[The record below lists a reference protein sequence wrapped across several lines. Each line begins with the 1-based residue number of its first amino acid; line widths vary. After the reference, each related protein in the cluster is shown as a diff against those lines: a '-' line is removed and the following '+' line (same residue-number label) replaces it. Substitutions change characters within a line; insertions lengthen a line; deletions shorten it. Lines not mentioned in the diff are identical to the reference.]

1 MLKKLFFLSSFIP
14 TVVLLP
20 RLVSAAPTQSLD
32 NPLIF
37 SGDNAATQ
45 LLLAVVDIFTIIAI
59 PIIVFFI
66 IYAGFLY
73 VTAQGNPANI
83 EKASKALLYAI
94 IGGVII
100 IGANVIGTIV
110 KNTVDAF

>member
-1 MLKKLFFLSSFIP
+1 MMKHLFF
-14 TVVLLP
+14 TGVVSIVVNVP
-20 RLVSAAPTQSLD
+20 RFVSAQATQSLD

-37 SGDNAATQ
+37 SGDNAATE
-45 LLLAVVDIFTIIAI
+45 LLLAVVEIFTILAI
-59 PIIVFFI
+59 PVIVFFI

-83 EKASKALLYAI
+83 QKATKALLYAL

-100 IGANVIGTIV
+100 IGANVIGVMV